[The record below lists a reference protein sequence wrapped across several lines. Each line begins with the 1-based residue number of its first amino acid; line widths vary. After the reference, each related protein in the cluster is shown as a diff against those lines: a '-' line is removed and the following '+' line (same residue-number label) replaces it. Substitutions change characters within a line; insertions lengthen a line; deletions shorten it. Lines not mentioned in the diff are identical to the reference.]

1 MRFRRSWVPNLVTSG
16 NLFCGFLAIIATVDG
31 TENAAFQAAV
41 LICLA
46 ASFDTLD
53 GRTARA
59 LGVSGEF
66 GKELDSL
73 ADVVSFGVAPA
84 LLIYQIA
91 LRNAGW
97 LGVAAAGIFVC
108 CGAGR
113 LARYNLIT
121 SSDKRFFVG
130 MPIPMAGITATS
142 LALYDSTQASSLN
155 PFLATALIGFAGFL
169 MISTLRFPSL
179 EQLAF
184 DAPIPV
190 RILFTTIFV
199 LALTRPSQLLFI
211 LPVVYITYGLIANLV
226 WTLRARA
233 NQTA

>member
-1 MRFRRSWVPNLVTSG
+1 MKFRRSWVPNLVTSG
-16 NLFCGFLAIIATVDG
+16 NLFCGFLAVIAAVDG
-31 TENAAFQAAV
+31 KAFQGAV

-73 ADVVSFGVAPA
+73 ADIVSFGVAPA

-91 LRNAGW
+91 LREAG
-97 LGVAAAGIFVC
+97 LIGVIAAGIFVC

-130 MPIPMAGITATS
+130 TPIPMAGMTAAS
-142 LALYDSTQASSLN
+142 LALYTGPLN
-155 PFLATALIGFAGFL
+155 PLVATAIIAITGLL
-169 MISTLRFPSL
+169 MISTLRFPAL

-184 DAPIPV
+184 DAPIPI
-190 RILFTTIFV
+190 RLMFTTIFV
-199 LALTRPSQLLFI
+199 LALARPGQFLFI
-211 LPVVYITYGLIANLV
+211 FPLVYISYGLLLNLF
-226 WTLRARA
+226 WTLRPRPTMA
-233 NQTA
+233 

>member
-1 MRFRRSWVPNLVTSG
+1 MKFRRSWVPNLVTSG
-16 NLFCGFLAIIATVDG
+16 NLFCGFLAVIAAVDDRPIK
-31 TENAAFQAAV
+31 AAV

-46 ASFDTLD
+46 AAFDTLD

-73 ADVVSFGVAPA
+73 ADVVSFGCAPA
-84 LLIYQIA
+84 LLVYQIY
-91 LRNAGW
+91 LRQAGW
-97 LGVAAAGIFVC
+97 IGVVAAGIFVC

-130 MPIPMAGITATS
+130 MPIPMAGMTAAA
-142 LALYDSTQASSLN
+142 LALYDFPEN
-155 PFLATALIGFAGFL
+155 PYPLHPYAATAFIGLAGLL
-169 MISTLRFPSL
+169 MISTLRFPAL

-184 DAPIPV
+184 EAPIPV
-190 RILFTTIFV
+190 RIMFVTIFV
-199 LALTRPSQLLFI
+199 LALSRPDRLLFV
-211 LPVVYITYGLIANLV
+211 LPLVYIIYGLVANMI
-226 WTLRARA
+226 WTLRARSK
-233 NQTA
+233 QTA

>member
-1 MRFRRSWVPNLVTSG
+1 MKFRRSWVPNLVTSG
-16 NLFCGFLAIIATVDG
+16 NLFCGFLAVIAAVD
-31 TENAAFQAAV
+31 NNAFQAAI

-73 ADVVSFGVAPA
+73 ADIVSFGVAPA
-84 LLIYQIA
+84 LLVYQIA
-91 LRNAGW
+91 LHEAGW

-130 MPIPMAGITATS
+130 MPIPMAGMTAAS
-142 LALYDSTQASSLN
+142 LALYDGSFKLN
-155 PFLATALIGFAGFL
+155 AYAATAFIALTGFL
-169 MISTLRFPSL
+169 MISTLRFPAL

-184 DAPIPV
+184 DAPIIV
-190 RILFTTIFV
+190 RIMFVSIFV
-199 LALTRPSQLLFI
+199 LALARPGQLLFVFP
-211 LPVVYITYGLIANLV
+211 LVYITYGLLANLV
-226 WTLRARA
+226 WTLRGRAKQGARG
-233 NQTA
+233 

>member
-1 MRFRRSWVPNLVTSG
+1 MKFRRSWVPNLVTSG
-16 NLFCGFLAIIATVDG
+16 NLFCGFLAVIAAVDG
-31 TENAAFQAAV
+31 NAFQAAV

-73 ADVVSFGVAPA
+73 ADIVSFGVAPA
-84 LLIYQIA
+84 LLIYQIS
-91 LRNAGW
+91 LRQVPF
-97 LGVAAAGIFVC
+97 LGVIAAGIFVC

-113 LARYNLIT
+113 LARYNLIS

-130 MPIPMAGITATS
+130 MPIPMAGMTAAS
-142 LALYDSTQASSLN
+142 LAVYNGSFGSLS
-155 PFLATALIGFAGFL
+155 PLIATFLVALTGLL
-169 MISTLRFPSL
+169 MISTLRFPAM

-184 DAPIPV
+184 SAPIPI
-190 RILFTTIFV
+190 RIMFTIIFV
-199 LALTRPSQLLFI
+199 LSLSRPGQFLFV
-211 LPVVYITYGLIANLV
+211 LPLVYITYGLIANLF
-226 WTLRARA
+226 WTLKARPE
-233 NQTA
+233 TA

>member
-1 MRFRRSWVPNLVTSG
+1 MAMKFRRSWVPNLVTSG
-16 NLFCGFLAIIATVDG
+16 NLFCGFLAVIAAVD
-31 TENAAFQAAV
+31 NHALKAAV

-73 ADVVSFGVAPA
+73 ADVVSFGCAPA
-84 LLIYQIA
+84 LLVYQIY
-91 LRNAGW
+91 LRQAGW
-97 LGVAAAGIFVC
+97 IGVVAAGIFVC

-130 MPIPMAGITATS
+130 MPIPMAGMTAAS
-142 LALYDSTQASSLN
+142 LALYAYPLH
-155 PFLATALIGFAGFL
+155 PYVATAFIGLTGLL
-169 MISTLRFPSL
+169 MISTLRFPAL

-190 RILFTTIFV
+190 RIMFVTIFV
-199 LALTRPSQLLFI
+199 LALSSPSRLLFV
-211 LPVVYITYGLIANLV
+211 LPLVYITYGLLANMV
-226 WTLRARA
+226 WALRARSK
-233 NQTA
+233 QTA

>member
-1 MRFRRSWVPNLVTSG
+1 MAVKFRRSWVPNLVTSG
-16 NLFCGFLAIIATVDG
+16 NLFCGFLAVIAAVDG
-31 TENAAFQAAV
+31 KAFQAAV

-73 ADVVSFGVAPA
+73 ADIVSFGVAPA
-84 LLIYQIA
+84 LLIYQIS
-91 LRNAGW
+91 LRQVPF
-97 LGVAAAGIFVC
+97 LGVIAAGIFVC

-113 LARYNLIT
+113 LARYNLIS

-130 MPIPMAGITATS
+130 MPIPMAGMTAAS
-142 LALYDSTQASSLN
+142 LAVYTGSLN
-155 PFLATALIGFAGFL
+155 PFVATFIVGMTGLL
-169 MISTLRFPSL
+169 MISTLRFPAM

-184 DAPIPV
+184 SAPIPI
-190 RILFTTIFV
+190 RIMFTIIFV
-199 LALTRPSQLLFI
+199 LSLSRPGQFLFV
-211 LPVVYITYGLIANLV
+211 LPLVYIIYGLIANLF
-226 WTLRARA
+226 WTLKARPE
-233 NQTA
+233 TA

>member
-1 MRFRRSWVPNLVTSG
+1 MKFRRSWVPNLVTSG
-16 NLFCGFLAIIATVDG
+16 NLFCGFLAVIAAVDDRPIK
-31 TENAAFQAAV
+31 AAV

-46 ASFDTLD
+46 AAFDTLD

-73 ADVVSFGVAPA
+73 ADVVSFGCAPA
-84 LLIYQIA
+84 LLVYQIY
-91 LRNAGW
+91 LRQAG
-97 LGVAAAGIFVC
+97 LIGVIAAGIFVC

-130 MPIPMAGITATS
+130 MPIPMAGMTAAS
-142 LALYDSTQASSLN
+142 LALYN
-155 PFLATALIGFAGFL
+155 FPGYPIHPYVATAFIGLAGLL
-169 MISTLRFPSL
+169 MISTLRFPAL

-190 RILFTTIFV
+190 RIMFVTIFV
-199 LALTRPSQLLFI
+199 LALSRPSRLLFV
-211 LPVVYITYGLIANLV
+211 LPLVYITYGLVANMI
-226 WTLRARA
+226 WTLRARSK
-233 NQTA
+233 QTA

>member
-1 MRFRRSWVPNLVTSG
+1 MAVRFRRSWVPNLVTSG
-16 NLFCGFLAIIATVDG
+16 NLFCGFLAVIAAVDG
-31 TENAAFQAAV
+31 NSLQAAI

-84 LLIYQIA
+84 LLIYQIS
-91 LRNAGW
+91 LHQVPFI
-97 LGVAAAGIFVC
+97 GVTAAGIFVC

-113 LARYNLIT
+113 LARYNLIS

-130 MPIPMAGITATS
+130 MPIPMAGMTAAS
-142 LALYDSTQASSLN
+142 LAVYTGSLN
-155 PFLATALIGFAGFL
+155 PFIATFIVSMTGLL
-169 MISTLRFPSL
+169 MISTLRFPAMD
-179 EQLAF
+179 QLAF
-184 DAPIPV
+184 NAPIPI
-190 RILFTTIFV
+190 RIMFTIIFV
-199 LALTRPSQLLFI
+199 LSLSRPGQFLFV
-211 LPVVYITYGLIANLV
+211 LPLVYITYGLLANLF
-226 WTLRARA
+226 WTLKARPK
-233 NQTA
+233 TA

>member
-1 MRFRRSWVPNLVTSG
+1 MKFRRSWVPNLVTSG
-16 NLFCGFLAIIATVDG
+16 NLFCGFLAVIAAVD
-31 TENAAFQAAV
+31 NLPLKAAV

-73 ADVVSFGVAPA
+73 ADVVSFGCAPA
-84 LLIYQIA
+84 LLVYQIY
-91 LRNAGW
+91 LRQAGW
-97 LGVAAAGIFVC
+97 IGVVAAGIFVC

-130 MPIPMAGITATS
+130 MPIPMAGMTAAS
-142 LALYDSTQASSLN
+142 LALYNYPLHPYA
-155 PFLATALIGFAGFL
+155 ATAFIGLTGLL
-169 MISTLRFPSL
+169 MISTLRFPAL

-184 DAPIPV
+184 EAPIPV
-190 RILFTTIFV
+190 RIMFVTIFV
-199 LALTRPSQLLFI
+199 LALSRPGRLLFL
-211 LPVVYITYGLIANLV
+211 LPLVYITYGLVANMIWAV
-226 WTLRARA
+226 RARSK
-233 NQTA
+233 QTA

>member
-1 MRFRRSWVPNLVTSG
+1 MKFRRSWVPNLVTSS
-16 NLFCGFLAIIATVDG
+16 NLFCGFLAVIAAVDQQP
-31 TENAAFQAAV
+31 FQAAV

-53 GRTARA
+53 GRAARA

-84 LLIYQIA
+84 LLIYQTA
-91 LRNAGW
+91 LREAGL
-97 LGVAAAGIFVC
+97 LGTIAAGIFVC

-121 SSDKRFFVG
+121 TSDKRFFVG
-130 MPIPMAGITATS
+130 MPIPMAGMTAAS
-142 LALYDSTQASSLN
+142 LALYNAGTLN
-155 PFLATALIGFAGFL
+155 SYVATAIIGFVGFL
-169 MISTLRFPSL
+169 MISTIRFPSI

-184 DAPIPV
+184 EALIPIRV
-190 RILFTTIFV
+190 MFLAIFV
-199 LALTRPSQLLFI
+199 LALARPGQFLYIMPL
-211 LPVVYITYGLIANLV
+211 VYITYGLLLNMIWKV
-226 WTLRARA
+226 RRPKVI
-233 NQTA
+233 